1 MITITVIVELR
12 VVDGE
17 SVRVVLLLPVVLV
30 TFLQLSPVLTRLE
43 NRNLSSAVFLSFFY
57 LDVGHDG
64 LVPLVPLALVAAL
77 GQLGGHD
84 HLLVLALLALP
95 VRQRLDPL
103 HLGHHHLLLL
113 HLLLHQHRPEVHPPL
128 HGDEELELGGAGA
141 CRGGDRAGE
150 VSLVVRLALL
160 QSHRDRVVLSVCVQL
175 APGQS

>member
-1 MITITVIVELR
+1 M
-12 VVDGE
+12 
-17 SVRVVLLLPVVLV
+17 VRVYVSSSC
-30 TFLQLSPVLTRLE
+30 FQSYLSPFCNSRPFSPDWKIEIFLP
-43 NRNLSSAVFLSFFY
+43 LSFCHFFY

-64 LVPLVPLALVAAL
+64 LVPLVPLALVASL

-103 HLGHHHLLLL
+103 HLGHDHLLLL

-141 CRGGDRAGE
+141 GRGGDRAGE
-150 VSLVVRLALL
+150 VSFVVRFALL
-160 QSHRDRVVLSVCVQL
+160 QSHRDRVVLSVRVQL

>member
-17 SVRVVLLLPVVLV
+17 SVRVVLLLPIVLV
-30 TFLQLSPVLTRLE
+30 TFLQLSPVLPRLE
-43 NRNLSSAVFLSFFY
+43 NRNLSSAVFLSFY

-113 HLLLHQHRPEVHPPL
+113 HLLLHQHRPEVHPSL

-141 CRGGDRAGE
+141 GRGGDRAGE
-150 VSLVVRLALL
+150 VSFVVRLALL
-160 QSHRDRVVLSVCVQL
+160 QSHRDRVVLSVRVQL